1 MDKDAGVVH
10 GIFHPVISVENLD
23 EALVFFRDALGLR
36 ATFDG
41 YHDPSAI
48 ENLFGYP
55 DPIVHSAVVEC
66 PDGSEIELIQF
77 ERPTA
82 KLNDPIKMHETG
94 VVALALR
101 VTGLESL
108 VRRVKEFGFG
118 MTSEIVHQELPD
130 GANLM
135 VAVCDAPSNIR
146 LILVEPPVGRKS
158 LGS

>member
-1 MDKDAGVVH
+1 MNNDAGVVH
-10 GIFHPVISVENLD
+10 GIFHPVISVESLD
-23 EALVFFRDALGLR
+23 EALIFFRDALRLR
-36 ATFDG
+36 VTFDG

-48 ENLFGYP
+48 QNLFGYAE
-55 DPIVHSAVVEC
+55 PIVHSAVVEC

-77 ERPTA
+77 EHPTSRPNGT
-82 KLNDPIKMHETG
+82 IEMYETG

-108 VRRVKEFGFG
+108 VRHVKEFGFS
-118 MTSEIVHQELPD
+118 MTTEIVFQELLD